1 MSGEAHEQEGSR
13 RRDASATKRGGPV
26 ATLDKRFGGCDGIA
40 RVERRSEGALR
51 AAVPVP
57 MCGRGLTQ
65 EVVHAG
71 GGADVVDRAANTNEL
86 WFLAD

>member
-1 MSGEAHEQEGSR
+1 
-13 RRDASATKRGGPV
+13 V
-26 ATLDKRFGGCDGIA
+26 ATLDKRLGGRDGIA
-40 RVERRSEGALR
+40 RIERGSEGVLR

-57 MCGRGLTQ
+57 MRSRGLTQ

-86 WFLAD
+86 WFVAD